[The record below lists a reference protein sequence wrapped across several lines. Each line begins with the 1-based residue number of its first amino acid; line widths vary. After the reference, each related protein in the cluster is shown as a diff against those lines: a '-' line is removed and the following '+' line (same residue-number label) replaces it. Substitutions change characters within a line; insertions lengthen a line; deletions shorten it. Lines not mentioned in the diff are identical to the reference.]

1 MSIVKKTLIPYSL
14 RISSP
19 LSSFARMNIRY
30 LVVLFGGRVGY
41 RPDDMNHL
49 VWMTRLYNNNRP
61 SLQDR
66 LKEMMKNTTASVPSQ
81 NSTEEID
88 LLSVFNQDIS
98 EYLFYNEK
106 NQIVIDRSATLYMQ
120 DSLLYMKRVG
130 N

>member
-1 MSIVKKTLIPYSL
+1 MKKTLIPYSL

-41 RPDDMNHL
+41 RSDDMNHL

>member
-1 MSIVKKTLIPYSL
+1 
-14 RISSP
+14 
-19 LSSFARMNIRY
+19 MNIRY

-41 RPDDMNHL
+41 RSDDMNHL
-49 VWMTRLYNNNRP
+49 VWMTRLHNNNRP

-66 LKEMMKNTTASVPSQ
+66 LKEIMKNNTASVPSQ

-130 N
+130 NWVL